1 MFSNI
6 EIIHKFSV
14 TINHKSCTLSH
25 NISRKKKNI
34 TCKETFDKILFQNNI
49 LHPNTGERN
58 EVGIVMLPAQKVSY
72 ILSHSLKSRREALD
86 QQKQFVHF
94 Y

>member
-14 TINHKSCTLSH
+14 TTNHKSCTLSH
-25 NISRKKKNI
+25 YILRKKKNI
-34 TCKETFDKILFQNNI
+34 TCKETFDRILFENNI

-94 Y
+94 